1 MNILYISDSYLSLSV
16 FKSQV
21 HTICNYHS
29 KKHNITLIA
38 LCNIYDIKQE
48 KPEDALYELIK
59 LYRYPKMFIPI
70 INRLRAFSSKN
81 ILNKILNRA
90 DVIHCRGHVSSAFAI
105 NLLKILKIYKPI
117 IADIR
122 GVIGEE
128 LLNRETLL
136 SKFYYTQTKI
146 IERYVFK
153 YCDYLF
159 FVSHN
164 MQKYYMDKY
173 DFKQHSA
180 VFPTIVDEKL
190 FYTSSEKRNII
201 RERLKISER
210 LCYVYV
216 GGVDYWQNLD
226 KILLKFDSINKEN
239 QRKFFF
245 IILTNNKQ
253 WVFDFCHKNG
263 IKLDNFYIDSLPYDK
278 VPLYLNAA
286 DFGVIIRN
294 DDLINF
300 VASPTK
306 INEYLACGLKIINNL
321 EQIGVNQKF
330 LNVEYRNI
338 KSIISEQDSVYSALL
353 INKASEI
360 KK

>member
-1 MNILYISDSYLSLSV
+1 MNILYISDAYLSLSV

-29 KKHNITLIA
+29 KKHNVILLA
-38 LCNIYDIKQE
+38 LCSIHDIEQE
-48 KPEDALYELIK
+48 KPKDALYELVK

-81 ILNKILNRA
+81 ILNKILNNI

-105 NLLKILKIYKPI
+105 NLLKILKIDKPI

-122 GVIGEE
+122 GVICEE
-128 LLNRETLL
+128 LLNRNTLL
-136 SKFYYTQTKI
+136 SKFYYTQAKI

-180 VFPTIVDEKL
+180 VFPTIVDESL
-190 FYTSSEKRNII
+190 FYASSEKRNII
-201 RERLKISER
+201 REQLKMSDR

-226 KILLKFDSINKEN
+226 KILLKFDKINKEN
-239 QRKFFF
+239 KTKFFF
-245 IILTNNKQ
+245 IVLTNNKQ
-253 WVFDFCHKNG
+253 WVFDFCRKNN
-263 IKLDNFYIDSLPYDK
+263 IKLDNFYINSLSYDK

-294 DDLINF
+294 NDLINF

-306 INEYLACGLKIINNL
+306 INEYLACGLKIINDL
-321 EQIGVNQKF
+321 DQIGINQKF
-330 LNVEYRNI
+330 LDATYKPIGNI
-338 KSIISEQDSVYSALL
+338 IKEQNDIYLL
-353 INKASEI
+353 Y
-360 KK
+360 KKV

>member
-21 HTICNYHS
+21 HTVCNYHS
-29 KKHNITLIA
+29 KKHNVILLA
-38 LCNIYDIKQE
+38 LCSIHDIEQE
-48 KPEDALYELIK
+48 KPKDALYELVK

-70 INRLRAFSSKN
+70 ISWLRAFSSKN
-81 ILNKILNRA
+81 MLSKILNST
-90 DVIHCRGHVSSAFAI
+90 DIIHCRGHVGSAFAI
-105 NLLKILKIYKPI
+105 NLLKILKIDKPV

-128 LLNRETLL
+128 LLNQNTLL
-136 SKFYYTQTKI
+136 SKFYYSQAKN

-180 VFPTIVDEKL
+180 VFSTIVDESL
-190 FYTSSEKRNII
+190 FYASSEKRNIT
-201 RERLKISER
+201 REQLKISDR
-210 LCYVYV
+210 LSYVYV

-226 KILLKFDSINKEN
+226 KILLKFDKINKEN
-239 QRKFFF
+239 KTKFFF
-245 IILTNNKQ
+245 IVLTNNKQ
-253 WVFDFCHKNG
+253 WVFDFCHKNN
-263 IKLDNFYIDSLPYDK
+263 IELDNFYIDSLSYDK

-286 DFGVIIRN
+286 DFGVIVRN
-294 DDLINF
+294 NDLINF

-306 INEYLACGLKIINNL
+306 INEYLACGLKVINDL
-321 EQIGVNQKF
+321 EQIGINQNF
-330 LNVEYRNI
+330 LKVEYKNI
-338 KSIISEQDSVYSALL
+338 KNIIDEQNFIYSLL
-353 INKASEI
+353 LADKTAKI